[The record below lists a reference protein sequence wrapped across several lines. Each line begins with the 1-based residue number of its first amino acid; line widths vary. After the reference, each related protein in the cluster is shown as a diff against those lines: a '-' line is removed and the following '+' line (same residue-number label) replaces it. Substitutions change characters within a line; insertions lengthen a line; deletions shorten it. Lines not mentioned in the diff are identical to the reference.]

1 MASHAALAPSRIPT
15 STRLLSKNS
24 YSFPTQCFSKVF
36 AFFPKKKKKVEKKED
51 FSSSKCV
58 VVVDLSVVFVEI

>member
-1 MASHAALAPSRIPT
+1 MQLWLLQESLQAQGFYQRTLTLSLLNASLRS
-15 STRLLSKNS
+15 LLS
-24 YSFPTQCFSKVF
+24 FQ
-36 AFFPKKKKKVEKKED
+36 KKKKVEKKED

>member
-1 MASHAALAPSRIPT
+1 MQLWLLQESLQAQGFYQRTLTLSLLNASLRS
-15 STRLLSKNS
+15 LLSS
-24 YSFPTQCFSKVF
+24 Q
-36 AFFPKKKKKVEKKED
+36 KKKKKVEKKED

>member
-1 MASHAALAPSRIPT
+1 MQLWLLQESLQAQGFYQRTLTLSLLNASLRS
-15 STRLLSKNS
+15 LLSS
-24 YSFPTQCFSKVF
+24 Q
-36 AFFPKKKKKVEKKED
+36 KKKKVEKKED